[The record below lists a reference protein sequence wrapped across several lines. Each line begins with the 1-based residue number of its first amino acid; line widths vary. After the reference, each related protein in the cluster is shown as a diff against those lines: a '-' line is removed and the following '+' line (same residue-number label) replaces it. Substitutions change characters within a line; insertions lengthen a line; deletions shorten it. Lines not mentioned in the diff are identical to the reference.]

1 MTNENS
7 PLPTAEGKVR
17 RAEAVIS
24 TILRT
29 GVFASM
35 AVIAVGAVLTLLRHP
50 SYATSPQELIRIR
63 GALTASPHSFGT
75 LWRGIRLLNGQAF
88 AALGLLLLILTPV
101 ARVGASILIF
111 LALRDRV
118 DLMITST
125 VFILLVVSFFL
136 GRG

>member
-1 MTNENS
+1 MTKEKGS
-7 PLPTAEGKVR
+7 LTSAELKVR
-17 RAEAVIS
+17 RAELIIS

-29 GVFASM
+29 GVLTSM
-35 AVIAVGAVLTLLRHP
+35 AVIAAGAVLILLRHP
-50 SYATSPQELIRIR
+50 SYITSPQELIRIR
-63 GALTASPHSFGT
+63 GALTAGPHSFGEIG
-75 LWRGIRLLNGQAF
+75 RGICLLQGQAF

-111 LALRDRV
+111 FALRDRLY
-118 DLMITST
+118 LMITST